1 MALRSKILALLVALT
16 SLRLEA
22 DEAPKENLEESGRAL
37 INTRALME
45 RAARDFTPPS
55 IAEQMGV
62 TQLPLPSN
70 DDIFG
75 AFGGSFDRQSKK
87 FLFRMDVGSEKPRKY
102 LLFNLMKLV
111 EGAENKNL
119 TSQLIAMSPCG
130 RRAFEIIVAYD
141 PKPRGDASR
150 SRVGLMWDCE
160 NRCLAVLETVDTA
173 STPKT
178 ISGVSPSVAIPHEFC
193 AAIWGGTLSLEERLD
208 ASAIE

>member
-1 MALRSKILALLVALT
+1 MALRLKILALLVALT

-22 DEAPKENLEESGRAL
+22 DEAPKGNPQESDRAL
-37 INTRALME
+37 SNTKALME
-45 RAARDFTPPS
+45 KAARDFTPPS

-70 DDIFG
+70 EDIFG
-75 AFGGSFDRQSKK
+75 AFGGSYDRQSKK
-87 FLFRMDVGSEKPRKY
+87 FLFRRDVGSEKPRKY

-111 EGAENKNL
+111 DGAEDMNL
-119 TSQLIAMSPCG
+119 TSQLLAMSPCG

-141 PKPRGDASR
+141 PKPRGDGSR

-160 NRCLAVLETVDTA
+160 NRCLAVLESIDPA
-173 STPKT
+173 LPNKK
-178 ISGVSPSVAIPHEFC
+178 IGGVSPSVAIPHEFC